1 MRIQHTVIIGR
12 KNGQTERLTQD
23 YTQDS
28 LTVGRGGNSDIIMP
42 QSRVALEH
50 LRISLSDVGLV
61 VTDTSG
67 RKDLLVNDALVSDAV
82 LRSGDKIKFGGVEFS
97 VNISADCCELIEGRS
112 EVQEDKIEEAAALST
127 QRLTLGHRLPDFW
140 RIGAWGTIVT
150 FVVYFFMPIVGIN
163 KSSWSSGPI
172 SNNHKMIEQDCAA
185 CHSSPFSA
193 VEDKACLT
201 CHVMTDHS
209 EKLARL
215 AAHRSDLQMR
225 CAECHGEHDGNHSS
239 LEKSAESCASCHGD
253 IRSLDP
259 EIKIENVSNF
269 EDHPEFKV
277 ALYQSSDSNETV
289 LKSLSNRAELKDLTP
304 IKLNHKVHLAPDL
317 NGPDGSTTLECADC
331 HRPDVATKNF
341 KPISFERDC
350 MSCHPLSFD
359 ERLPQ
364 GQVPH
369 GEPNEVFDSLYAQYA
384 QIALGLENSK
394 GEDDSVNR
402 TKPGGTVER
411 ATPKGVAFA
420 KVAILREARQA
431 ERELFTKTAC
441 QLCHQVTE
449 LDVQEN
455 ENQSKF
461 SVAKPEIPTDWMPG
475 AIFSHPAHD
484 EVQCEECHRTD
495 KVTVLE
501 SESSEDVLMSG
512 IQDCQ
517 LCHADDHTAGKVQS
531 ECVMCHSFHDSI
543 GLNHT
548 DKRSFADLAVSLNRM
563 GR

>member
-1 MRIQHTVIIGR
+1 
-12 KNGQTERLTQD
+12 
-23 YTQDS
+23 
-28 LTVGRGGNSDIIMP
+28 MP
-42 QSRVALEH
+42 QNRVALEH
-50 LRISLSDVGLV
+50 LIISLSEAGLGI
-61 VTDTSG
+61 TDTSG
-67 RKDLLVNDALVSDAV
+67 RKDLFVNEALVSDAI
-82 LRSGDKIKFGGVEFS
+82 LKSGDKIRFGGIEFT
-97 VNISADCCELIEGRS
+97 VNILADDCELIENRS
-112 EVQEDKIEEAAALST
+112 EVQEDKIEEAATLLT
-127 QRLTLGHRLPDFW
+127 ERLTLRYRLPDFW
-140 RIGAWGTIVT
+140 RIGAWGVIAI
-150 FVVYFFMPIVGIN
+150 FVIYFFMPIVGLN
-163 KSSWSSGPI
+163 KGSWSSGPI

-193 VEDKACLT
+193 VEDRACMT

-215 AAHRSDLQMR
+215 ASHRSDLKMR
-225 CAECHGEHDGNHSS
+225 CAECHGEHDGNHASI
-239 LEKSAESCASCHGD
+239 EKSAESCASCHGD

-259 EIKIENVSNF
+259 AIQIENVPNF
-269 EDHPEFKV
+269 QDHPEFKV
-277 ALYQSSDSNETV
+277 DLYKASDSEETV
-289 LKSLSNRAELKDLTP
+289 QKSLSNRSELKDLTP

-317 NGPDGSTTLECADC
+317 NGPEGSTTLECADC
-331 HRPDVATKNF
+331 HRPDTATKSF

-364 GQVPH
+364 AQVPH

-394 GEDDSVNR
+394 DEDDSVTR

-411 ATPKGVAFA
+411 ATSKGVVFTRA
-420 KVAILREARQA
+420 AILREARQA
-431 ERELFTKTAC
+431 ESELFTKTAC

-449 LDVQEN
+449 LDIKEN

-461 SVAKPEIPTDWMPG
+461 AVTKPRIPNDWMPG

-484 EVQCEECHRTD
+484 EVKCEECHRTD
-495 KVTVLE
+495 KVTVRE
-501 SESSEDVLMSG
+501 SESTEDVLMSG
-512 IQDCQ
+512 IKDCQ
-517 LCHADDHTAGKVQS
+517 LCHADNHAAGKVQS

-543 GLNHT
+543 GLSHS
-548 DKRSFADLAVSLNRM
+548 DKRSFADLAVSLNKL